1 MKALV
6 VEAEWAP
13 REGYPLTLRERDQ
26 RRAII
31 GSQVWRHPTWQVA
44 ERSTP
49 EVTKPDEVLVRVRA
63 CGVCGADV
71 HMWETDPDGY
81 LLLAYRTR
89 MPLCIGHEFCGE
101 VAEVGSAVSAVQVGE
116 AVAIEGMGCCGRCRA
131 CKRGLVNCC
140 PDGEDLGFTR
150 DGGAAEYV
158 LAREAQCCSLES
170 LRDRCS
176 EEKLFEIGAMIEPTS
191 VVYHGMFVRAE
202 GVRPGDDVAVFGC
215 GPIGLAAVA
224 LARAAGAAAVIA
236 VDTQAE
242 RRDLARS
249 CGAGLALDPAVDDIV
264 GEVMH
269 ATRGRGAGTIVEASG
284 AGRAVFPHIDRCLDF
299 GAQVVVLGV
308 DPRPAPIDLVAY
320 QAKAARIYGSLGH
333 LGGGFDAAIDLHAR
347 GLIDMSAIVTGR
359 VALED
364 GVAAIERTA
373 RRVDA
378 KVLIIP

>member
-1 MKALV
+1 MESTRSA
-6 VEAEWAP
+6 
-13 REGYPLTLRERDQ
+13 R
-26 RRAII
+26 
-31 GSQVWRHPTWQVA
+31 PTISV
-44 ERSTP
+44 
-49 EVTKPDEVLVRVRA
+49 
-63 CGVCGADV
+63 
-71 HMWETDPDGY
+71 
-81 LLLAYRTR
+81 
-89 MPLCIGHEFCGE
+89 I
-101 VAEVGSAVSAVQVGE
+101 
-116 AVAIEGMGCCGRCRA
+116 
-131 CKRGLVNCC
+131 
-140 PDGEDLGFTR
+140 
-150 DGGAAEYV
+150 
-158 LAREAQCCSLES
+158 
-170 LRDRCS
+170 RDRCS